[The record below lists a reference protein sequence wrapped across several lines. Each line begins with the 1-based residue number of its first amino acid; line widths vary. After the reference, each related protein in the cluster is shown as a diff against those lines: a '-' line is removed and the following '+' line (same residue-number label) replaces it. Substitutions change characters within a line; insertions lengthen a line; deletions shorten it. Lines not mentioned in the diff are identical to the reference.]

1 MQRRGAE
8 IGLREREFHQRPAER
23 NDTGRNPRT
32 NGLFLGGPENCGLA
46 GPGGGVRSQIRTGL
60 DPQFPDK
67 GGFTGN
73 FRQKLPVPPIWP

>member
-46 GPGGGVRSQIRTGL
+46 GPGGGAGSQLRTSL
-60 DPQFPDK
+60 A
-67 GGFTGN
+67 
-73 FRQKLPVPPIWP
+73 VIWPISG